1 MQTPLAELTDQ
12 GWQLVIPGTERIS
25 QRKHCHSADR
35 SRTLNPGVTMQPK
48 GADASTSEIVSLS
61 VAAIEDSGHNPA
73 ETGSQGEPMPAKK
86 KGRPRTRQPAQPAT
100 VRGKV
105 FQEGLSEAGFTVATF
120 AARCGIFRQTVHR
133 WIAEDTV
140 PPWAAWLLDL
150 LLERRQI
157 AAKLEQPAE

>member
-25 QRKHCHSADR
+25 QRKHCHSAD
-35 SRTLNPGVTMQPK
+35 
-48 GADASTSEIVSLS
+48 SLS
-61 VAAIEDSGHNPA
+61 VAAIEDTGHNPA
-73 ETGSQGEPMPAKK
+73 EADSQGEPMPAKK
-86 KGRPRTRQPAQPAT
+86 KGRPRTRQLEHVAT
-100 VRGKV
+100 IRGKA

-157 AAKLEQPAE
+157 AARLEQPAE

>member
-1 MQTPLAELTDQ
+1 M
-12 GWQLVIPGTERIS
+12 
-25 QRKHCHSADR
+25 SA
-35 SRTLNPGVTMQPK
+35 TN
-48 GADASTSEIVSLS
+48 
-61 VAAIEDSGHNPA
+61 HNPA
-73 ETGSQGEPMPAKK
+73 DQQGEPMPAKK
-86 KGRPRTRQPAQPAT
+86 KGRPRTRQPEQPAT
-100 VRGKV
+100 MRGKV

-157 AAKLEQPAE
+157 AARLETPAE